1 MNEIKIGFIDNK
13 ILILNMY
20 EWIYSISWFIIK
32 LEKNKYKNKK

>member
-20 EWIYSISWFIIK
+20 EWISDISWFIIK
-32 LEKNKYKNKK
+32 LEKNKYTNKK